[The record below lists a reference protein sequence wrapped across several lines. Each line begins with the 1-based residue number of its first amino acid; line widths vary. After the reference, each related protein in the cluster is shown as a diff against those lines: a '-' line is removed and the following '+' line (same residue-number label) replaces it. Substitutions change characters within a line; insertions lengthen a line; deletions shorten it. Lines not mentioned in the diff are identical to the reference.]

1 MADNLIRNYAENNKI
16 NSVPQHDMV
25 DNIMNNDIAVDET
38 QMTEEQQRKRNL
50 DELKETINCGAYNIR
65 QREIRNVD
73 HERPMMFP
81 EYRFQHLHYCTIK
94 HLDGYAVCKD
104 CTSCGFNKN
113 IQFKK

>member
-1 MADNLIRNYAENNKI
+1 MDLYEQSLKYNCEGVKCL
-16 NSVPQHDMV
+16 
-25 DNIMNNDIAVDET
+25 
-38 QMTEEQQRKRNL
+38 EEQQRKRNL
-50 DELKETINCGAYNIR
+50 DELREAINCGAYNIR

-81 EYRFQHLHYCTIK
+81 EYRFQHLNYCTIK
-94 HLDGYAVCKD
+94 HLNGYAVCND